1 MSTVT
6 LTTRGA
12 LRKSDMRE
20 ANERLLLNI
29 IRQNP
34 KVSRSDVGRMT
45 GFSPSS
51 ITLIVNRMMRRGWI
65 DEERCGGGS
74 GLGRRPGALRLKP
87 EAMVAVGVEIAAPN
101 SRVVAADLNG
111 AFLSTQTIEFH
122 PNPKL
127 LLSRVRAAI
136 VSLSRKMSRRHSLIG
151 VGVSL
156 PGTIDSLSGAVY
168 AAENL
173 GWYDVEAGRIL
184 SHGIAAPFYFENNAR
199 LAALA
204 EKWFSAPG
212 AAPMNHFVFVTM
224 HDGLGTGVI
233 IDGKLLQGASGQA
246 AEFGHTILFPDGRP
260 CPCGN
265 TGCWEEY
272 ASGRALQRHY
282 AERRQGETVSAEE
295 IVRRAREG
303 DAMALESLRIT
314 AAFAAT
320 GFVNVKQVFNPE
332 TIVVGDYLALAW
344 DLVQDVV
351 WDVLHKR
358 LRNLYLGKLRIVTAR
373 HGADSSI
380 MGAVALVLSN
390 FLTRFETNGKG
401 APNSISVHST
411 L

>member
-12 LRKSDMRE
+12 IRKSDMRE

-34 KVSRSDVGRMT
+34 EVSRSDVARKT

-51 ITLIVNRMMRRGWI
+51 ITLIVNRMMRRGWV
-65 DEERCGGGS
+65 EEVRSGGGS

-87 EAMVAVGVEIAAPN
+87 EALVAVGVEIAAPF

-111 AFLSTQTIEFH
+111 VFLTSQNVAYD
-122 PNPKL
+122 PNPQI
-127 LLSRVRAAI
+127 LLSRVRGAI
-136 VSLSRKMSRRHSLIG
+136 VTLSRKFLKYHSLIG

-156 PGTIDSLSGAVY
+156 PGTIDGTTGAVH

-184 SHGIAAPFYFENNAR
+184 SDGISIPFHFENNAR

-204 EKWFSAPG
+204 EKWFAAPG
-212 AAPMNHFVFVTM
+212 AAAMNHFVFVTVR
-224 HDGLGTGVI
+224 DGLGTGVI

-246 AEFGHTILFPDGRP
+246 AEFGHTTLFPDGRP

-272 ASGRALQRHY
+272 ASDRALQRYY
-282 AERRQGETVSAEE
+282 AERRGGEKLTAAE
-295 IVRRAREG
+295 IVTRAREG
-303 DAMALESLRIT
+303 DAVALECLRL
-314 AAFAAT
+314 AAKYAAS
-320 GFVNVKQVFNPE
+320 GFVNIKVVFDPE
-332 TIVVGDYLALAW
+332 TIVIGDYLALGW
-344 DLVQDVV
+344 DLIQDFV

-358 LRNLYLGKLRIVTAR
+358 LRNLYLGKLRIVPAR
-373 HGADSSI
+373 HGADSTL

-390 FLTRFETNGKG
+390 FLSGFDSKG
-401 APNSISVHST
+401 AQKPASLHST

>member
-1 MSTVT
+1 MSIVT

-12 LRKSDMRE
+12 FRKSDMRE

-34 KVSRSDVGRMT
+34 KVSRSDIAWMT

-51 ITLIVNRMMRRGWI
+51 ITLIVNRMMKRGWI
-65 DEERCGGGS
+65 REEPCGGGA
-74 GLGRRPGALRLKP
+74 GLGRRPGALRLRP
-87 EAMVAVGVEIAAPN
+87 EAMVAIGVEIAMPS

-111 AFLSTQTIEFH
+111 TFLSTQTIPFH
-122 PNPKL
+122 ANPKL

-136 VSLSRKMSRRHSLIG
+136 VNLSRKMRTRHSLIG
-151 VGVSL
+151 AGVSL
-156 PGTIDSLSGAVY
+156 PGTIDSSSGVVY

-173 GWYDVEAGRIL
+173 DWYDVDAGEML
-184 SHGIAAPFYFENNAR
+184 SHGISMPFYFENNAR

-204 EKWFSAPG
+204 ERWFNAPG
-212 AAPMNHFVFVTM
+212 TAPMNDFVFVTT
-224 HDGLGTGVI
+224 HNGLGTGVI
-233 IDGKLLQGASGQA
+233 LDGKLLQGVSGQA

-272 ASGRALQRHY
+272 ASGRALQRQY
-282 AERRQGETVSAEE
+282 TERSPGRTIPPEE
-295 IVRRAREG
+295 IVALARGG
-303 DAMALESLRIT
+303 DGVALECLRQT
-314 AAFAAT
+314 ATYAAL

-351 WDVLHKR
+351 WGVLHKR
-358 LRNLYLGKLRIVTAR
+358 LSNLYLGKLRIVTAR
-373 HGADSSI
+373 HGADSTIS
-380 MGAVALVLSN
+380 GAVALVLSN

-401 APNSISVHST
+401 ASNAVSVHST
-411 L
+411 H

>member
-34 KVSRSDVGRMT
+34 EVSRSDVARMT

-51 ITLIVNRMMRRGWI
+51 VTLIVNRMMRRGWI
-65 DEERCGGGS
+65 DEERSGGGS

-87 EAMVAVGVEIAAPN
+87 EAMVAIGVEIAAPAA
-101 SRVVAADLNG
+101 RVVAADLNG
-111 AFLSTQTIEFH
+111 AFLSTLTVALH
-122 PNPKL
+122 PNPKV

-136 VSLSRKMSRRHSLIG
+136 VSVSRRLSRRQSLIG

-156 PGTIDSLSGAVY
+156 PGTIDSSSGVVF

-173 GWYDVEAGRIL
+173 GWYDVEAGSML
-184 SHGIAAPFYFENNAR
+184 SQGIPAPFYFENNAR

-204 EKWFSAPG
+204 ERWFNEPGTAPL
-212 AAPMNHFVFVTM
+212 NHFVFVTM

-246 AEFGHTILFPDGRP
+246 AEFGHTILFPEGRS

-272 ASGRALQRHY
+272 ASDRALQRCY
-282 AERRQGETVSAEE
+282 TERRQGETVSGEE
-295 IVRRAREG
+295 IVRRARGG
-303 DAMALESLRIT
+303 DAVALECVRQT

-332 TIVVGDYLALAW
+332 AIIVGDYLALAW

-351 WDVLHKR
+351 WDILHKR
-358 LRNLYLGKLRIVTAR
+358 LRNLYLGKLRIVPAR
-373 HGADSSI
+373 HGVDSTI

-390 FLTRFETNGKG
+390 FLTHFETSEKG
-401 APNSISVHST
+401 PANSVSVHST
-411 L
+411 P